1 VLGVI
6 LQKTSKS
13 NMVVERISEG
23 MKKTYTMLISSKKII
38 IALSLLVL
46 SGCSI
51 IPGSHMEGVDV
62 EPETST
68 LEQDLSNINISV
80 IDSSLISRLK
90 DSQQTYSQAKKYT
103 PVVTDTYDYVLG
115 VGDVLSIGVWDHPEL
130 TIPAAVQR
138 TAEFDGFRIQSDG
151 TITYA
156 YAANVQAA
164 GKTIKQLHDV
174 LVTKLSEVIEK
185 PQIDL
190 KVVGF
195 KSQRTYV
202 TGEVKKPGVFAI
214 SEIPLTLIDALNL
227 AGGLSERADWRTVSF
242 TRNNQVETIKLDDFY
257 TKGDISQN
265 RLLRH
270 GDIIHVN
277 RTDNQKV
284 FVLGDVSKAGS
295 IEINRY
301 GLSLAEALSDVG
313 GLNERTANANGIFVL
328 RKRPLNEEGII
339 ADVYQLHAQ
348 NVVALVLADQFKL
361 QPRDIVYVTTA
372 PIARWNRLISQLV
385 PTVEALESI
394 STIKTQG
401 NFF

>member
-1 VLGVI
+1 
-6 LQKTSKS
+6 
-13 NMVVERISEG
+13 
-23 MKKTYTMLISSKKII
+23 MLKYSKKLVVS
-38 IALSLLVL
+38 LSLLML
-46 SGCSI
+46 SGCSM
-51 IPGSHMEGVDV
+51 IPGSHMEGIAV

-68 LEQDLSNINISV
+68 LAQDLSKVNISV
-80 IDSSLISRLK
+80 IDSALIAQLK
-90 DSQQTYSQAKKYT
+90 SSQQAYSQAKKHT
-103 PVVTDTYDYVLG
+103 PMITDGYDYVLG
-115 VGDVLSIGVWDHPEL
+115 IGDVLSIGVWDHPEL

-138 TAEFDGFRIQSDG
+138 TAEFDGFRIQADG

-156 YAANVQAA
+156 YAANVPAA
-164 GKTIKQLHDV
+164 GKTIRQLHQV
-174 LVTKLSEVIEK
+174 LVEKLSQVIEK
-185 PQIDL
+185 PQLDL
-190 KVVGF
+190 KIVGF

-202 TGEVKKPGVFAI
+202 TGEVKNPGVFPI
-214 SEIPLTLIDALNL
+214 TELPLTLIDALNK

-242 TRNNQVETIKLDDFY
+242 TRDNQVQTIKLDDFY

-301 GLSLAEALSDVG
+301 GLSLAEALSNVG
-313 GLNERTANANGIFVL
+313 GLNEQTANANGVFVL
-328 RKRPLNEEGII
+328 RKRLANEGGVI
-339 ADVYQLHAQ
+339 ADVYQLYAQ

-385 PTVEALESI
+385 PTVQALENI
-394 STIKTQG
+394 STIKG
-401 NFF
+401 GSFF

>member
-1 VLGVI
+1 
-6 LQKTSKS
+6 
-13 NMVVERISEG
+13 
-23 MKKTYTMLISSKKII
+23 MLISPKKII
-38 IALSLLVL
+38 IALSLLLL

-68 LEQDLSNINISV
+68 LEHDLSNINISV
-80 IDSSLISRLK
+80 IDSSLISSLN
-90 DSQQTYSQAKKYT
+90 DSQQVYSQAKKYT
-103 PVVTDTYDYVLG
+103 PLVTDSYDYVLG
-115 VGDVLSIGVWDHPEL
+115 IGDVLSIGVWDHPEL

-138 TAEFDGFRIQSDG
+138 TAEFDGFRIQADG

-156 YAANVQAA
+156 YAANVPAA
-164 GKTIKQLHDV
+164 GKTIRELHKV
-174 LVTKLSEVIEK
+174 LVEKLSQVIEK

-195 KSQRTYV
+195 KSQRAYV
-202 TGEVKKPGVFAI
+202 TGEVKKPGVQAI

-227 AGGLSERADWRTVSF
+227 SGGLSERADWNTVNF
-242 TRNNQVETIKLDDFY
+242 TRGDRTEIIKLDDFY
-257 TKGDISQN
+257 TKGDITQN
-265 RLLRH
+265 RLLQH

-313 GLNERTANANGIFVL
+313 GLNEQTANANGVFVL
-328 RKRPLNEEGII
+328 RKRPANEEGVI

-361 QPRDIVYVTTA
+361 QARDIVYVTTA

>member
-1 VLGVI
+1 
-6 LQKTSKS
+6 
-13 NMVVERISEG
+13 
-23 MKKTYTMLISSKKII
+23 MLISSKKII

-90 DSQQTYSQAKKYT
+90 DSQQAYSQAKRYT

-115 VGDVLSIGVWDHPEL
+115 IGDVLSIGVWDHPEL

-174 LVTKLSEVIEK
+174 LVRKLSEVIEK

-195 KSQRTYV
+195 KSQRAYV
-202 TGEVKKPGVFAI
+202 TGEVKKPGVLAI

-265 RLLRH
+265 RLLKH

-313 GLNERTANANGIFVL
+313 GLNERTANANGVFVL
-328 RKRPLNEEGII
+328 RKRPENEEGII
-339 ADVYQLHAQ
+339 ADVYQLYAQ

-385 PTVEALESI
+385 PTVQALESI

>member
-1 VLGVI
+1 ML
-6 LQKTSKS
+6 KYSKEL
-13 NMVVERISEG
+13 VVS
-23 MKKTYTMLISSKKII
+23 
-38 IALSLLVL
+38 LSLLIL
-46 SGCSI
+46 SGCSM

-62 EPETST
+62 DPETST
-68 LEQDLSNINISV
+68 LDQDLSNVNIAV

-90 DSQQTYSQAKKYT
+90 DSQKAYSQAKKQT
-103 PVVTDTYDYVLG
+103 PILTEGYDYVLG
-115 VGDVLSIGVWDHPEL
+115 IGDVLSIGVWDHPEL

-138 TAEFDGFRIQSDG
+138 TAEFDGFRIQADG

-164 GKTIKQLHDV
+164 GKTIRQLHDV
-174 LVTKLSEVIEK
+174 LVKKLSEVIER

-195 KSQRTYV
+195 KSQRAYV
-202 TGEVKKPGVFAI
+202 TGEVKKPGVLAI

-242 TRNNQVETIKLDDFY
+242 TRENQTETIRLDDFY

-265 RLLRH
+265 RLLKH

-277 RTDNQKV
+277 RIDNQKV
-284 FVLGDVSKAGS
+284 FVLGDVNKAGS

-313 GLNERTANANGIFVL
+313 GLKERTANANGVFVL
-328 RKRPLNEEGII
+328 RKRPANEKGII
-339 ADVYQLHAQ
+339 ADVYQLYAQ
-348 NVVALVLADQFKL
+348 NVIALVLADQFKL

>member
-1 VLGVI
+1 MVLFCI
-6 LQKTSKS
+6 KYQTYKTVYQLTKGLRSIKMLK
-13 NMVVERISEG
+13 NT
-23 MKKTYTMLISSKKII
+23 KKLIVTFSIV
-38 IALSLLVL
+38 LL

-51 IPGSHMEGVDV
+51 IPGSHMEGVDAD
-62 EPETST
+62 PETST
-68 LEQDLSNINISV
+68 LDQDLSNVNISV

-90 DSQQTYSQAKKYT
+90 DSQQAYTQAKKYT
-103 PVVTDTYDYVLG
+103 PVNTDGYDYILG
-115 VGDVLSIGVWDHPEL
+115 IGDVLSIGVWDHPEL

-138 TAEFDGFRIQSDG
+138 TAEFDGFRVQPNG

-164 GKTIKQLHDV
+164 GKTIRQLHDV
-174 LVTKLSEVIEK
+174 LVAKLSQVIEK

-202 TGEVKKPGVFAI
+202 TGEVKQPGVFPI
-214 SEIPLTLIDALNL
+214 SEIPLTLIDAISL

-242 TRNNQVETIKLDDFY
+242 TRDNQTETIRLDDFY

-313 GLNERTANANGIFVL
+313 GLNEQTANANGIFVL
-328 RKRPLNEEGII
+328 RKRADNEEGII
-339 ADVYQLHAQ
+339 ADVYQLYAQ

-385 PTVEALESI
+385 PTVQAIENI
-394 STIKTQG
+394 STIKAQG
-401 NFF
+401 SIF